1 MTTKRTTVTF
11 PIEEYEILKKLAKK
25 ENKSISEVIR
35 KSVEKALSGEKAS
48 RFDNLMAFGIW
59 AEDPRTD
66 QEILNET
73 GGNWSKFP
81 LEE

>member
-1 MTTKRTTVTF
+1 MTTKRTTVTL
-11 PIEEYEILKKLAKK
+11 PIADYEILKKIAQE
-25 ENKSISEVIR
+25 ENETISEVI
-35 KSVEKALSGEKAS
+35 KKTVEKALSLKTTS
-48 RFDNLMAFGIW
+48 RFDNLKAFGIW

-73 GGNWSKFP
+73 GGNWSNFP